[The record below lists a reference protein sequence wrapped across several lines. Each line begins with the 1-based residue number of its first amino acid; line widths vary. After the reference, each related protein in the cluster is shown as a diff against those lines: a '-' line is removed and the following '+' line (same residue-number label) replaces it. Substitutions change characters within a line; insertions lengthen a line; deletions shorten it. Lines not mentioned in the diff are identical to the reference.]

1 MASNDD
7 DRHLAFSIKKYI
19 YGPGW
24 SWYGERSLRK
34 LVVVVV
40 RWETQVRREGRR
52 MGMRTQPR
60 ESMLNFVCP
69 RSHEPELDLVHFTA
83 PLHSNHHGVSAYPSN
98 VSYFEYLAFPRI
110 PSNPWMDRRK
120 GVNSLDLANRFTA
133 CNSMTYFKCKTSEL
147 ARTSLKLSDL
157 KTHAAEKHL
166 RLICSGKYSEKAVHS
181 FK

>member
-1 MASNDD
+1 MSSADSRVHRINPWNLEACSINRCASNDD

-69 RSHEPELDLVHFTA
+69 RSHELDLVQ
-83 PLHSNHHGVSAYPSN
+83 
-98 VSYFEYLAFPRI
+98 
-110 PSNPWMDRRK
+110 
-120 GVNSLDLANRFTA
+120 
-133 CNSMTYFKCKTSEL
+133 
-147 ARTSLKLSDL
+147 
-157 KTHAAEKHL
+157 
-166 RLICSGKYSEKAVHS
+166 RLICPLTTMAFQLTHKTYRISNTSLSRLILGWIDARGLTASILPTDSRLAIPRLIKNVRQANCLASP
-181 FK
+181 